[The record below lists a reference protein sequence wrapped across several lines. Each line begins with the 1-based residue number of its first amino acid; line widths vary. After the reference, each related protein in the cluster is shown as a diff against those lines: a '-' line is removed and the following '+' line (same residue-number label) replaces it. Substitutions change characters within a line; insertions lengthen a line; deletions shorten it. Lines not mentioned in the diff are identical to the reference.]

1 MMVREVFDRVHLGS
15 GSHSQAEP
23 DCQCE
28 LAADWSLSLNT
39 DMRLADWLGTDCQR
53 VSSAHEQTW
62 KINTQTENKV
72 SWS

>member
-1 MMVREVFDRVHLGS
+1 MVREVFDRVHLGS

-39 DMRLADWLGTDCQR
+39 DMRLAD
-53 VSSAHEQTW
+53 
-62 KINTQTENKV
+62 
-72 SWS
+72 